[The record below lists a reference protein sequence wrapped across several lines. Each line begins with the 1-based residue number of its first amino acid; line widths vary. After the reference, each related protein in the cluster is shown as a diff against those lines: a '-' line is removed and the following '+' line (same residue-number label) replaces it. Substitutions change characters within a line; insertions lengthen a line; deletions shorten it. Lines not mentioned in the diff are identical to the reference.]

1 MVDATYHQLAAV
13 RDGDEEARGAL
24 LERLRPRLV
33 LWASSRMSNR
43 LRARL
48 TAEDAAQEIL
58 LALHRSLEQFQGG
71 DGRAFRAW
79 VFTVAE
85 NRIRDLARE
94 ANALKR
100 GTPEPR
106 AGSQT
111 TPSAHAMRNE
121 AVERIRD
128 ALARLPDD
136 YRRVIQLRRFEELEP
151 AEVAAALERTPNA
164 VRILYCRAIQ
174 ALRKEME
181 KNP

>member
-1 MVDATYHQLAAV
+1 VVDATEHQLAAL
-13 RDGDEEARGAL
+13 RGGDKEARGAL

-33 LWASSRMSNR
+33 LWASSRMSDR

-58 LALHRSLEQFQGG
+58 LALHRSLDQFRGG
-71 DGRAFRAW
+71 DVRAFRAW

-85 NRIRDLARE
+85 NRVRDLARE
-94 ANALKR
+94 AGALKR
-100 GTPEPR
+100 ETPEPR
-106 AGSQT
+106 AGSAT
-111 TPSAHAMRNE
+111 TPSGHAMRNE
-121 AVERIRD
+121 AAERVRD

-151 AEVAAALERTPNA
+151 AEVAAALDRSPNA

-174 ALRKEME
+174 ALRKEMGD
-181 KNP
+181 PA